1 MTINRLFISPCR
13 ALSPAGRG
21 LFAFLILPLATAPA
35 HAATPG
41 GATPILAQWNW
52 WFWLG
57 YFSNVGSR
65 GNVLMLCLVIFC
77 LSLLVLMSATRKS

>member
-1 MTINRLFISPCR
+1 MTIHS
-13 ALSPAGRG
+13 
-21 LFAFLILPLATAPA
+21 LPSL
-35 HAATPG
+35 
-41 GATPILAQWNW
+41 LAQWSW

-77 LSLLVLMSATRKS
+77 LSLLVLMSATRRS